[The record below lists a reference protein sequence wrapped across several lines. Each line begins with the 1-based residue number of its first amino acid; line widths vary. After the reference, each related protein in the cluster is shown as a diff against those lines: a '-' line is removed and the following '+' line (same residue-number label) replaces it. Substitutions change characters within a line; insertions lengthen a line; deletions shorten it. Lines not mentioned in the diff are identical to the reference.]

1 MRAPGITP
9 IVRRKLKDG
18 RIIVR
23 EGRGFSLNELKEAG
37 ITVEAA
43 RRLGIPVDKRRR
55 SCREENV
62 KALREFL
69 AGIPPESGVAAATSS
84 STRAP

>member
-1 MRAPGITP
+1 MTASEIAP

-23 EGRGFSLNELKEAG
+23 EGRGFSLNELREAG
-37 ITVEAA
+37 ITIDAA

-55 SCREENV
+55 SCRDENV
-62 KALREFL
+62 RALREFL
-69 AGIPPESGVAAATSS
+69 AGISSEKGVAAAISS
-84 STRAP
+84 STQKP